1 MKAETISAE
10 TRSSFGKG
18 AARKIRA
25 AGSIPALVY
34 RGGADAAHITIKPAE
49 IERVFRKSMN
59 RNMLIEIDV
68 GGSKRIC
75 LVKDV
80 QRHPLSQKIMHIDF
94 YEVNADDDV
103 RVEVNVKPV
112 GTAVGV
118 RMGGR
123 LRTLRRTVDV
133 VCKPG
138 NIPAVVTADVAG
150 VEIGRFLKLSDITA
164 PEGTQFPYAYDF
176 NLYTVVGKRAAS

>member
-1 MKAETISAE
+1 MNAETISAE

-34 RGGADAAHITIKPAE
+34 RGGAEAAHITIQPAE

-59 RNMLIEIDV
+59 RNTLISIEA

-94 YEVNADDDV
+94 YEVDPGEDV

-118 RMGGR
+118 QMGGR

-133 VCKPG
+133 VCRPG
-138 NIPAVVTADVAG
+138 NIPSVVNADVAG

-164 PEGTQFPYAYDF
+164 PDGSVFPYAYDF
-176 NLYTVVGKRAAS
+176 NLFTVVGKRAAS